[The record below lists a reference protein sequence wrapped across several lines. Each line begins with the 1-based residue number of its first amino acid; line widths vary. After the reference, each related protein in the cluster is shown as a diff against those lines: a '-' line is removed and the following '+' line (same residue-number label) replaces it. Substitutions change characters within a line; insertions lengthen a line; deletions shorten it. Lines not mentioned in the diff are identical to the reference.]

1 MTMTMPMGFS
11 RPEGP
16 EDISPPNL
24 NIKVRSF
31 ESLSV
36 AEGLQ
41 KLGGAAEV
49 GGADSSPRAAA
60 AAVLQSVAT
69 DEAKSDTD
77 ETAIDCL
84 MSLSSAKRKAAEV
97 AAPAPRR
104 RLKMRSQPSPLVPK
118 ASTPSP
124 TGSGRGPPAFL
135 HSGASP
141 QQLQLLAAAF
151 KLCPEPSA
159 QQLAAI
165 ADRVS
170 LPADRLQQ
178 WFDSR
183 KVLQEWIQAQPSI
196 SAEDIM
202 DMFYQQC

>member
-1 MTMTMPMGFS
+1 MATTS
-11 RPEGP
+11 TT
-16 EDISPPNL
+16 
-24 NIKVRSF
+24 
-31 ESLSV
+31 SLLLRL
-36 AEGLQ
+36 LQ
-41 KLGGAAEV
+41 
-49 GGADSSPRAAA
+49 
-60 AAVLQSVAT
+60 Q
-69 DEAKSDTD
+69 
-77 ETAIDCL
+77 
-84 MSLSSAKRKAAEV
+84 LS
-97 AAPAPRR
+97 
-104 RLKMRSQPSPLVPK
+104 
-118 ASTPSP
+118 T
-124 TGSGRGPPAFL
+124 
-135 HSGASP
+135 

-196 SAEDIM
+196 IAEDIM